1 MPTVYEAPTPDLI
14 ERLAKHLKENVG
26 EISPPPWSEYAK
38 TGAHK
43 ERPPQNPDWWYY
55 RCASLLRKIYI
66 HGPVGVSRLRTEYG
80 GLRRT
85 GNRPEKH
92 VASGGSAIREPLQ
105 QLQKA
110 ELITIDGKK
119 GRKLTKQGI
128 SLLNS
133 TAAGILKDSRIKRAS
148 STSQPSSASA
158 AAAS

>member
-1 MPTVYEAPTPDLI
+1 MPTVYEVPTPDLI
-14 ERLAKHLKENVG
+14 DRLAKHLKQNMG

-38 TGAHK
+38 TGPQK

-92 VASGGSAIREPLQ
+92 VRSGGSAIREPLQ

-110 ELITIDGKK
+110 DLVAVDGKK
-119 GRKLTKQGI
+119 GRRLTKQGV

-133 TAAGILKDSRIKRAS
+133 TAAGILKDSRSRRAS
-148 STSQPSSASA
+148 VPSQSSSAPA
-158 AAAS
+158 APAS

>member
-1 MPTVYEAPTPDLI
+1 MPTVYEVPTPDLI
-14 ERLAKHLKENVG
+14 EKLAKHLKENVG
-26 EISPPPWSEYAK
+26 DITPPPWSEYAK

-66 HGPVGVSRLRTEYG
+66 HGPVGVARLRTEYG
-80 GLRRT
+80 GLRRA

-92 VASGGSAIREPLQ
+92 VPAGGSAIREPLQ

-110 ELITIDGKK
+110 ELISIDGKK
-119 GRKLTKQGI
+119 GRRLTKQGI

-133 TAAGILKDSRIKRAS
+133 TAASILKESRTHR
-148 STSQPSSASA
+148 TPT

>member
-1 MPTVYEAPTPDLI
+1 MPTVYEVPTPDLI
-14 ERLAKHLKENVG
+14 EKLAKHLKENVG
-26 EISPPPWSEYAK
+26 DISPPPWSEYAK

-66 HGPVGVSRLRTEYG
+66 HGPVGVARLRTEYG
-80 GLRRT
+80 GLRRA
-85 GNRPEKH
+85 GNIPEKH
-92 VASGGSAIREPLQ
+92 VPAGGSAIREPLQ

-110 ELITIDGKK
+110 ELISIDGKN
-119 GRKLTKQGI
+119 GRRLTKQGI

-133 TAAGILKDSRIKRAS
+133 TAASILKESRTHR
-148 STSQPSSASA
+148 TPT